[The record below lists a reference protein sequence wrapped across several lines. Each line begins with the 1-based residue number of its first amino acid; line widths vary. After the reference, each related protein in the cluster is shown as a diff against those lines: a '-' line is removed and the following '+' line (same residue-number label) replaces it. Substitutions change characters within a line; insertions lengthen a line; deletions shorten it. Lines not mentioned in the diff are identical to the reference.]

1 MSAGKIVITDRISII
16 DLHNLSIK
24 TINFLYL
31 IVYNYHSMISI
42 VFVDQFM
49 RGMWCIKIDEASSG
63 YFLFIKIIKI

>member
-24 TINFLYL
+24 TINFIYL
-31 IVYNYHSMISI
+31 IDFNYHSMISI

-63 YFLFIKIIKI
+63 VFYSLKS

>member
-16 DLHNLSIK
+16 DLYNLSIK
-24 TINFLYL
+24 AINYVFL
-31 IVYNYHSMISI
+31 IVYNYHYNDIDRFCRS
-42 VFVDQFM
+42 FM